1 VPLLPAEILLGR
13 YRIVNLLGEGQYGAV
28 YRAWDQ
34 IDKQDVAVKEYLSS
48 SVDVQR
54 QFRAE
59 ATRLAKLKHPQ
70 LPVVRDHFHLEE
82 VGQYLISDFVEGV
95 SLGELIKEYGRLP
108 TDLIISWLQSACK
121 PLTYLHENNQLHLNV
136 KPDNIRLTPQ
146 GEIILVDTGLPGLGI
161 GVGTS
166 GFAPPEQQAQIAV
179 SAASDIYGLGAALY
193 AMLTCQRPPDSLHRE
208 SGLEEL
214 IPARELNP
222 DVEPYLSIVA
232 SRAMDLRPDV
242 RFESPG
248 EFALALER
256 PIGRPDQSFAGLKRT
271 EPAVPAAPVPRVPR
285 KARRQIEQRTI
296 FGLAAILLIFV
307 GVAIGLGLASR
318 SPAIQEGRIGATET
332 IESIVIAALTEI
344 TTLTPTSRPSSTPIP
359 TPAPL
364 IDDKTEARMIF
375 VPGGQFRM
383 GNDAADPDEAPFHRV
398 RLDPYFID
406 EYEVTNSQYAICVEE
421 GECDP
426 PNRRGATLY
435 QSYYGEPAFEDYPV
449 IFVSWFQAQ
458 AFCAW
463 RGGRLPTEAEW
474 ERAASFDVQQ
484 GIRHIYP
491 WGDEFDGELLNF
503 CDVNCP
509 DADRD
514 VAFDDGF
521 GDTAPVG
528 SYQEGRSPI
537 NIFDVSGNV
546 MEWVSDW
553 YDSDYYQFSTDT
565 NPQGPLEGEFKALR
579 GGSWLSSMDEARTTG
594 RSSYHPTVSRANLGF
609 RCAMTAP

>member
-1 VPLLPAEILLGR
+1 M
-13 YRIVNLLGEGQYGAV
+13 
-28 YRAWDQ
+28 
-34 IDKQDVAVKEYLSS
+34 IDE
-48 SVDVQR
+48 
-54 QFRAE
+54 
-59 ATRLAKLKHPQ
+59 
-70 LPVVRDHFHLEE
+70 
-82 VGQYLISDFVEGV
+82 
-95 SLGELIKEYGRLP
+95 
-108 TDLIISWLQSACK
+108 
-121 PLTYLHENNQLHLNV
+121 
-136 KPDNIRLTPQ
+136 
-146 GEIILVDTGLPGLGI
+146 
-161 GVGTS
+161 
-166 GFAPPEQQAQIAV
+166 
-179 SAASDIYGLGAALY
+179 
-193 AMLTCQRPPDSLHRE
+193 
-208 SGLEEL
+208 
-214 IPARELNP
+214 
-222 DVEPYLSIVA
+222 
-232 SRAMDLRPDV
+232 
-242 RFESPG
+242 
-248 EFALALER
+248 
-256 PIGRPDQSFAGLKRT
+256 
-271 EPAVPAAPVPRVPR
+271 
-285 KARRQIEQRTI
+285 
-296 FGLAAILLIFV
+296 
-307 GVAIGLGLASR
+307 
-318 SPAIQEGRIGATET
+318 
-332 IESIVIAALTEI
+332 
-344 TTLTPTSRPSSTPIP
+344 
-359 TPAPL
+359 
-364 IDDKTEARMIF
+364 KTEARMIF
-375 VPGGQFRM
+375 IPGGQFRM

-406 EYEVTNSQYAICVEE
+406 EHEITNGQYAMCVEE

-514 VAFDDGF
+514 ITFDDGF

-528 SYQEGRSPI
+528 SYPEGRSPI